1 MLYSIP
7 RTRMLSDAQNSLS
20 PFAKPRSMFF
30 EILIFLLVSM
40 IGTSA
45 ITVAQSVFTTV
56 IMFFDSGYYELVN
69 QMVESGSADMTAL
82 TEYLNAFTA
91 NLPSYAYAAFLAFSA
106 LYAVAAFIYC
116 KRFEKRSGFS
126 MGFNKKGMIP
136 EYLFGIAIGAV
147 MISLPALACFLSGNI
162 SFSFGSSSPVMI
174 VLFFLCFILQGMGEE
189 VLFRGYLLMSLT
201 RRNKEWIAIIVSSV
215 MFSLFH
221 LPNAGFSAIAF
232 LNITLFGVF
241 AAVFML
247 KRGSIWAVSAIHTAW
262 NFLQG
267 NVFGVSVSGNPKFES
282 VFNSVSND
290 YGALWNGGAFGLE
303 GGLAATTVLL
313 VALLFALMMPAKK
326 SEVDTVQINF

>member
-7 RTRMLSDAQNSLS
+7 KTRMLTDAQNSLS
-20 PFAKPRSMFF
+20 PFAKPRSIFY
-30 EILIFLLVSM
+30 EILIFLLVAM

-45 ITVAQSVFTTV
+45 ITVAQSILTTV
-56 IMFFDSGYYELVN
+56 MMFFDAGYYEVID
-69 QMVESGSADMTAL
+69 QTVQSGSADMSAL
-82 TEYLNAFTA
+82 TEYLDAFTA
-91 NLPSYAYAAFLAFSA
+91 NLPGYAYAAFLALSA
-106 LYAVAAFIYC
+106 FYILAAIIYC
-116 KRFEKRSGFS
+116 KRFEKRSRFS

-136 EYLFGIAIGAV
+136 EYLFGVAIGAV
-147 MISLPALACFLSGNI
+147 MISLPALVCLLTGSM
-162 SFSFGSSSPVMI
+162 SFSYGTSSPAVI
-174 VLFFLCFILQGMGEE
+174 IFFFLAFILQGMGEE

-201 RRNKEWIAIIVSSV
+201 RRNKEWVAIIVSSV

-221 LPNAGFSAIAF
+221 LPNSGFSAIAF

-247 KRGSIWAVSAIHTAW
+247 KRGSIWAASAIHTAW

>member
-7 RTRMLSDAQNSLS
+7 KTRMLTEAQNSLS
-20 PFAKPRSMFF
+20 PFAKPRSIFF
-30 EILIFLLVSM
+30 EMLIFLVVAM
-40 IGTSA
+40 VGTSA
-45 ITVAQSVFTTV
+45 ISVAQSIFTTV
-56 IMFFDSGYYELVN
+56 IMLFDAGYYEIVD
-69 QMVESGSADMTAL
+69 QMVQSGSTDTQAL
-82 TEYLNAFTA
+82 VEYLETFTA
-91 NLPSYAYAAFLAFSA
+91 NLPSYAYAAFVALSGLYILA
-106 LYAVAAFIYC
+106 AAIYC
-116 KRFEKRSGFS
+116 KRFEKRSRLS
-126 MGFNKKGMIP
+126 MGFNKNGMVP
-136 EYLFGIAIGAV
+136 EYLFGIVIGAL
-147 MISLPALACFLSGNI
+147 MISIPALACLLSGSM
-162 SFSFGSSSPVMI
+162 SFSLGTSSPIMI
-174 VLFFLCFILQGMGEE
+174 VFFFLAFILQGLGEE

-201 RRNKEWIAIIVSSV
+201 RRNKEWVAIIVSSV

-221 LPNAGFSAIAF
+221 LPNSGFNAVAF
-232 LNITLFGVF
+232 INITLFGIF

-303 GGLAATTVLL
+303 GGLVATAVLL
-313 VALLFALMMPAKK
+313 VAILFALMMPAKK